1 MRQNFRYEL
10 LGGDGAAAMNFA
22 GASSLP
28 AASRERKKEEER
40 WVLRVSKDEDDVVAS
55 AASSRA
61 WPRARLCVHE
71 RETAHR
77 CWTAASRQL
86 RGTAAGAT
94 VYRLNLHLLLLSLD
108 SVQKLDQLH

>member
-40 WVLRVSKDEDDVVAS
+40 WVLRVSKDEDDVVAL

-61 WPRARLCVHE
+61 WPHARPCVHA
-71 RETAHR
+71 RETAR
-77 CWTAASRQL
+77 RRWTTASRQL
-86 RGTAAGAT
+86 PGIAADAI
-94 VYRLNLHLLLLSLD
+94 VYRLNLHLLLLLSLD
-108 SVQKLDQLH
+108 SV